1 MELFIAIVYG
11 LVQSV
16 TELLPISS
24 SGHLVLLHKFLPFS
38 TIDPMAF
45 DVTLHMASLLAIVIF
60 FWKDWWS
67 LLTNKNVDK
76 VFINRTNTL
85 FMIFLTAIPAGVL
98 GFLFDDFIETKVRSP
113 WVVVTTLLVVAILM
127 IIVEKYLYQPDL
139 SKQFNKVS
147 DALKIG
153 FAQACALIPGVSR
166 SGATITMAMALGYN
180 KVEAAKISFMMATPI
195 IFGASLLKIKDTD
208 WSHLGLGEWRVLL
221 VTWLFTFV
229 ASLVVFKLLMKFL
242 PRISWRWF
250 AYYRIILA
258 VSVLLLII

>member
-38 TIDPMAF
+38 TIDPLAF
-45 DVTLHMASLLAIVIF
+45 DVTLHMASLLAIIIF

-67 LLTNKNVDK
+67 LLINKNVDK
-76 VFINRTNTL
+76 VFPGRTKTV
-85 FMIFLTAIPAGVL
+85 FMIFFTSLPAGIL
-98 GFLFDDFIETKVRSP
+98 GLIFNDLIENTLRSP
-113 WVVVTTLLVVAILM
+113 WVVVGTLSGVACIMIL
-127 IIVEKYLYQPDL
+127 VEKYLYQPNQA
-139 SKQFNKVS
+139 KQFNKIS

-166 SGATITMAMALGYN
+166 SGATITMAMALGYS
-180 KVEAAKISFMMATPI
+180 KVDAAKISFMMATPI
-195 IFGASLLKIKDTD
+195 IFGAALLKIKDTN
-208 WSHLGLGEWRVLL
+208 WSLLQVGQWRVLL
-221 VTWLFTFV
+221 ITWLFTFIV
-229 ASLVVFKLLMKFL
+229 SLVVFKFLMKYL
-242 PRISWRWF
+242 PKISWRWF